1 MQLRADIQ
9 IKSIL
14 KAMADVV
21 LPAVDPGNQLA
32 QEQARLCMGLL
43 DLMARQL
50 PLQYRFDVDEL
61 GRLLGLANEL
71 HTAVTKNPIDES
83 TAQALAK
90 TIAQGQG
97 VYARAQADPA
107 EVLEALRALRSTT
120 SAVVTQVCTDEKRAD
135 LSAVEQLVMASSHEQ
150 LQRDRSWLLAQ
161 RWEPN
166 PEALPAI
173 ETLLAPLPGAA
184 S

>member
-50 PLQYRFDVDEL
+50 PMQYRFDVDEL
-61 GRLLGLANEL
+61 GRLIGLAGEL
-71 HTAVTKNPIDES
+71 NAAVAKNPIDAA

-90 TIAQGQG
+90 TIEQGQG

-107 EVLEALRALRSTT
+107 EVLEALRALRATT

-135 LSAVEQLVMASSHEQ
+135 LQAVEKMVMASSHEQ
-150 LQRDRSWLLAQ
+150 LLRDRSWLLAQ

-166 PEALPAI
+166 PEALPAV

-184 S
+184 G